1 MIWTDICQR
10 CGHEEDDIRTVA
22 KKYDTT
28 SDPCPVCKA
37 VDWKV
42 QEIYLPQ
49 RCYGLKGEMENFP
62 LQSHMKDNNGN
73 RIVFENKKSY
83 ETYLSDRG
91 LAIAG
96 NREIGTQ
103 PDPVVKPSKALESHP
118 AFKKMKDMEE
128 KGLIDTKPKFIPN
141 EEVENEL

>member
-1 MIWTDICQR
+1 MMWTDICQK

-22 KKYDTT
+22 NKYDTIDT
-28 SDPCPVCKA
+28 PCKYCGKVA
-37 VDWKV
+37 WKV

-49 RCYGLKGEMENFP
+49 RCYGLKSENENFP
-62 LQSHMKDNNGN
+62 LQSHMKDNDGN
-73 RIVFENKKSY
+73 RVVFESKKSY

-96 NREIGTQ
+96 SREIGMQ
-103 PDPVVKPSKALESHP
+103 PDSVVKPSKALESHP
-118 AFKKMKDMEE
+118 AFRKMKDMEE
-128 KGLIDTKPKFIPN
+128 KGLIDTKSKFIPN